1 LEQAGGITFSDG
13 SIAGFGN
20 SDSQVDAPLYNFVR
34 EVDYCSVTVLATRR
48 LLFEELNGFDEAFR
62 SLDYAAADYGLK
74 VRRSGH
80 QVFYQPESASTYVN
94 RYFRGA
100 DSFDRAYEDQR
111 SRSHKIFMS
120 RWKDWLKQRPA
131 LPPEFNLSAWQEL
144 AAQLY
149 QKEGN
154 G

>member
-1 LEQAGGITFSDG
+1 
-13 SIAGFGN
+13 
-20 SDSQVDAPLYNFVR
+20 
-34 EVDYCSVTVLATRR
+34 
-48 LLFEELNGFDEAFR
+48 
-62 SLDYAAADYGLK
+62 
-74 VRRSGH
+74 
-80 QVFYQPESASTYVN
+80 
-94 RYFRGA
+94 
-100 DSFDRAYEDQR
+100 
-111 SRSHKIFMS
+111 MS